1 MTTMPRTAAH
11 ETHEVINQSE
21 PFVDV
26 NVFDSDVALQEAVV
40 REGGGWGV
48 DRMRDFGQVAGSA
61 EADEHRAAGAAQ
73 HSRSST
79 STTASATASTRS
91 NTTRPCTGCCGS
103 ASSARSTR
111 SHGAT
116 RSRARTWCATG
127 SSI

>member
-1 MTTMPRTAAH
+1 MATMPRTAAA

-26 NVFDSDVALQEAVV
+26 NVFDSDVALQEAVE

-48 DRMRDFGQVAGSA
+48 DRMRDFGQVAGRPRPTST
-61 EADEHRAAGAAQ
+61 AGARSAT
-73 HSRSST
+73 SRSST

-91 NTTRPCTGCCGS
+91 STTRRCTGCCGS

-111 SHGAT
+111 SRGAT
-116 RSRARTWCATG
+116 RSRARTWCATD
-127 SSI
+127 SST